1 MYKNSLLSQ
10 EPIYSKSVIDNPL
23 GYKFLVIVSM
33 LYMSI
38 MLCNAILTN
47 RYIGMDTLFVLG
59 GTFTS
64 PFIFLM
70 DGVIAEIYGY
80 KIAQCIIFSGFF
92 SQIIFTVVCQAVVV
106 APYPSFFTEKSAYS
120 YILGVSLLRIGI
132 SGFTAYIVANLLN
145 SYIISKWKV
154 LLKGR
159 YFWLRS
165 FCSSA
170 FTEAVYSCIAI
181 FMMELNAIPLHKVM
195 KLIIISYLIKALYS
209 LVFALPASFF
219 VTYIKKATGIDVYDL
234 PKKFTPSNRLN
245 LK

>member
-70 DGVIAEIYGY
+70 DGVIAEI
-80 KIAQCIIFSGFF
+80 
-92 SQIIFTVVCQAVVV
+92 
-106 APYPSFFTEKSAYS
+106 
-120 YILGVSLLRIGI
+120 
-132 SGFTAYIVANLLN
+132 
-145 SYIISKWKV
+145 
-154 LLKGR
+154 
-159 YFWLRS
+159 
-165 FCSSA
+165 
-170 FTEAVYSCIAI
+170 
-181 FMMELNAIPLHKVM
+181 
-195 KLIIISYLIKALYS
+195 
-209 LVFALPASFF
+209 
-219 VTYIKKATGIDVYDL
+219 
-234 PKKFTPSNRLN
+234 
-245 LK
+245 